1 MTIRIQFS
9 LVRNVAHTVGGYSG
23 DRNLNDEIKADA
35 VLLRA
40 GLVGADGIS
49 IKPADVEQA
58 KAVLRLNGFE
68 IEESE

>member
-1 MTIRIQFS
+1 MKVRIKFA
-9 LVRNVAHTVGGYSG
+9 VMRNVSHTIGASNGPNSFS
-23 DRNLNDEIKADA
+23 DELEADA

>member
-1 MTIRIQFS
+1 MKVRIKF
-9 LVRNVAHTVGGYSG
+9 
-23 DRNLNDEIKADA
+23 A
-35 VLLRA
+35 VF
-40 GLVGADGIS
+40 GTDGIS